1 MRSELTR
8 RIAFTLGALL
18 VYRLGTYVPLP
29 GLDAIA
35 LSGLFRD
42 RTVQVVDFFSLG
54 SSGGV
59 HRAAIFSLDLVPY
72 LSAAILVQLATMVSR
87 RLRAFKKEGARG
99 RAIIERWTRYIT
111 VLLAVLQGLGIAFGF
126 ESIPGLVADPGWL
139 FVITTALT
147 LTAGTMFLVWLGAQI
162 TSWGVGNG
170 LALLMLAGF
179 VTGIPVTIAGTL
191 ELGRQGVLSQG
202 DELALAAMVV
212 ATVAFVVAMEEGRR
226 HIPVRYAKRQIGA
239 VMLAERSAP
248 LTLKLNNAGV
258 MPVILASWLL
268 GVLVILG
275 KLGAPWLPDIAARLE
290 PGRSLYL
297 ILYGLF
303 IVFCAFFYTAFVL
316 DPDESAE
323 DLRQHG
329 GVIADLEPGEA
340 TAAHI
345 DHVVS
350 RVTLIGSIYLA
361 AVCLLPFILVVDAGV
376 LFIFGGPPLLLV
388 VCTLLD
394 LAAQV
399 RAYRSAAAKRFVRRS

>member
-126 ESIPGLVADPGWL
+126 ESMPGLVADPGWL

-147 LTAGTMFLVWLGAQI
+147 LAAGTM
-162 TSWGVGNG
+162 
-170 LALLMLAGF
+170 
-179 VTGIPVTIAGTL
+179 
-191 ELGRQGVLSQG
+191 
-202 DELALAAMVV
+202 
-212 ATVAFVVAMEEGRR
+212 
-226 HIPVRYAKRQIGA
+226 
-239 VMLAERSAP
+239 
-248 LTLKLNNAGV
+248 
-258 MPVILASWLL
+258 
-268 GVLVILG
+268 
-275 KLGAPWLPDIAARLE
+275 
-290 PGRSLYL
+290 
-297 ILYGLF
+297 
-303 IVFCAFFYTAFVL
+303 
-316 DPDESAE
+316 
-323 DLRQHG
+323 
-329 GVIADLEPGEA
+329 
-340 TAAHI
+340 
-345 DHVVS
+345 
-350 RVTLIGSIYLA
+350 
-361 AVCLLPFILVVDAGV
+361 
-376 LFIFGGPPLLLV
+376 
-388 VCTLLD
+388 
-394 LAAQV
+394 
-399 RAYRSAAAKRFVRRS
+399 